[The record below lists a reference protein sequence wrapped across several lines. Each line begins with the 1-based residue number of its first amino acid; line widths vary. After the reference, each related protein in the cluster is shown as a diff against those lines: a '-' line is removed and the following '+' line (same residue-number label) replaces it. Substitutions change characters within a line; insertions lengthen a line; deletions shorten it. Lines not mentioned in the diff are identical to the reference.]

1 MRLSLTL
8 RSLCTPAL
16 FYLLISSFALIGI
29 LVQNIM
35 QNGQFCV
42 GYFSCPS
49 SNLQKMII
57 FLIEVVYIVFWTW
70 ILTLI
75 CKSGYKSIAWFIVLF
90 PFVLMFLLMALII
103 LKGNGDV
110 FLV

>member
-29 LVQNIM
+29 LVQNII

-75 CKSGYKSIAWFIVLF
+75 CKSGYKKHSMVHSVVSICI
-90 PFVLMFLLMALII
+90 
-103 LKGNGDV
+103 NV
-110 FLV
+110 FTHGFNYT